1 MRTQRGRGEN
11 ILTFIDGYEI
21 LCDLCGLFLYVKREE
36 NVKKVILHGVLFL
49 IYVFAVIGCQKNDQT
64 AESAANAAKEG
75 SAEVP
80 IGQTETN
87 LNKEDSMIAKVNGTP
102 ITSGQVEL
110 ELRNIVAQYQNNVPP
125 DQLQQL
131 QPKLRTQA
139 LENLINTELLFREAD
154 RKGITPSSEAINT
167 ELDGII
173 SRFPSPEAFQQQ
185 MTKVG
190 ISREQMVKDIEQQ
203 LKVTAL
209 VKEALVAVET
219 TVTDEEVS
227 QFYQGN
233 PDSFQSPEQVR
244 AQHIL
249 LKVNAN
255 DAPEIKSQKRLELAG
270 LGGKIQNGADFSKIA
285 GEHSECPSKEQGG
298 DLGFFERGSMVKPFE
313 EAAFTLKVGEV
324 SDIVETQFG
333 YHLIKITDRKE
344 ARTVPLEEAREAIE
358 NYLKNTKEQE
368 AVSSYIGTLR
378 EKAEIEYVKAGT

>member
-1 MRTQRGRGEN
+1 M
-11 ILTFIDGYEI
+11 
-21 LCDLCGLFLYVKREE
+21 KRAIS
-36 NVKKVILHGVLFL
+36 NGVFFL
-49 IYVFAVIGCQKNDQT
+49 IYVLVVIGCQKNDQT
-64 AESAANAAKEG
+64 AASAVNGAKEG
-75 SAEVP
+75 SAKVP
-80 IGQTETN
+80 IAQTETN

-102 ITSGQVEL
+102 ITSGQVEQ

-139 LENLINTELLFREAD
+139 LENLINTQLLFREAD
-154 RKGITPSSEAINT
+154 RRGIKPSSEAINT

-233 PDSFQSPEQVR
+233 PDSFKSPEQVR

-249 LKVNAN
+249 LKINAN
-255 DAPEIKSQKRLELAG
+255 DTPEMRSQKRLELAS
-270 LGGKIQNGADFSKIA
+270 LSGKIENGADFSKIA
-285 GEHSECPSKEQGG
+285 GEKSECPSKEQGG
-298 DLGFFERGSMVKPFE
+298 DLGFFERGRMVKPFE

-333 YHLIKITDRKE
+333 YHIIKITDRKE
-344 ARTVPLEEAREAIE
+344 AGTVPLEEAREVIE

-368 AVSSYIGTLR
+368 VVNSYIGTLR

>member
-1 MRTQRGRGEN
+1 MN
-11 ILTFIDGYEI
+11 KAILYS
-21 LCDLCGLFLYVKREE
+21 
-36 NVKKVILHGVLFL
+36 VIFL
-49 IYVFAVIGCQKNDQT
+49 IYVLALIGCQKNDQA
-64 AESAANAAKEG
+64 AESALNGTKDG
-75 SAEVP
+75 SAEGS
-80 IGQTETN
+80 IGQTETY

-102 ITSGQVEL
+102 ITSGEVEQ
-110 ELRNIVAQYQNNVPP
+110 ELRNIVTQYQNNMPP
-125 DQLQQL
+125 DQLLQL

-139 LENLINTELLFREAD
+139 LENLINTQLLFREAD

-219 TVTDEEVS
+219 TVTNEEVS

-233 PDSFQSPEQVR
+233 PDSFKSSEQVR

-249 LKVNAN
+249 LKINAN

-270 LGGKIQNGADFSKIA
+270 LGGKIENGADFSKIA
-285 GEHSECPSKEQGG
+285 GEKSECPSKEQGG
-298 DLGFFERGSMVKPFE
+298 DLGFFERGNMVKPFE

-344 ARTVPLEEAREAIE
+344 AGTVPLEEAREAIE

-368 AVSSYIGTLR
+368 AVNSYIGTLR
-378 EKAEIEYVKAGT
+378 EKAEIENVKAGT

>member
-1 MRTQRGRGEN
+1 
-11 ILTFIDGYEI
+11 
-21 LCDLCGLFLYVKREE
+21 
-36 NVKKVILHGVLFL
+36 VKKAILNGVFFL
-49 IYVFAVIGCQKNDQT
+49 IYVLAVIGCQKNDQT
-64 AESAANAAKEG
+64 AASAAKGTKEG
-75 SAEVP
+75 SAEVLT
-80 IGQTETN
+80 GQTETN
-87 LNKEDSMIAKVNGTP
+87 LNMEDSMIAKVNGTP
-102 ITSGQVEL
+102 ITSGQVER

-139 LENLINTELLFREAD
+139 IENLINTQLLFREAD
-154 RKGITPSSEAINT
+154 RKGIKPSSDAINT

-173 SRFPSPEAFQQQ
+173 SRFPSHEAFQQQ

-190 ISREQMVKDIEQQ
+190 ISREQMVKDIEEQ

-249 LKVNAN
+249 LKINAN
-255 DAPEIKSQKRLELAG
+255 DAPEIKMQKRLELAG

-285 GEHSECPSKEQGG
+285 GEYSECPSKEQGG

-344 ARTVPLEEAREAIE
+344 ARTVPLEEAREEIA

-368 AVSSYIGTLR
+368 VVNSYIGTLR
-378 EKAEIEYVKAGT
+378 EKAEIEYSKAGT

>member
-1 MRTQRGRGEN
+1 M
-11 ILTFIDGYEI
+11 
-21 LCDLCGLFLYVKREE
+21 
-36 NVKKVILHGVLFL
+36 KKAILHGVIFL
-49 IYVFAVIGCQKNDQT
+49 IYVLAVIGCQKNDQT
-64 AESAANAAKEG
+64 AESAANGTKDG

-80 IGQTETN
+80 IGQTETY

-102 ITSGQVEL
+102 ITSGQVEQ

-139 LENLINTELLFREAD
+139 LENLINTQLLFREAD

-233 PDSFQSPEQVR
+233 PDSFKSSEQVR

-249 LKVNAN
+249 LKINAN

-270 LGGKIQNGADFSKIA
+270 LERQN
-285 GEHSECPSKEQGG
+285 
-298 DLGFFERGSMVKPFE
+298 
-313 EAAFTLKVGEV
+313 
-324 SDIVETQFG
+324 
-333 YHLIKITDRKE
+333 
-344 ARTVPLEEAREAIE
+344 
-358 NYLKNTKEQE
+358 
-368 AVSSYIGTLR
+368 
-378 EKAEIEYVKAGT
+378 

>member
-1 MRTQRGRGEN
+1 
-11 ILTFIDGYEI
+11 
-21 LCDLCGLFLYVKREE
+21 VKR
-36 NVKKVILHGVLFL
+36 VILHGVLCL
-49 IYVFAVIGCQKNDQT
+49 IYLLVFIGCQQKNDQT
-64 AESAANAAKEG
+64 AGSPANGSKESAAQV
-75 SAEVP
+75 S
-80 IGQTETN
+80 IGQTETY

-102 ITSGQVEL
+102 ITSGQVEQ
-110 ELRNIVAQYQNNVPP
+110 ELRNVVAQYQNSVPP

-139 LENLINTELLFREAD
+139 LENLINTQLLFREAD

-203 LKVTAL
+203 IKVTAL
-209 VKEALVAVET
+209 VKEALAAAET
-219 TVTDEEVS
+219 TVTGEEVS
-227 QFYQGN
+227 KFYQGN
-233 PDSFQSPEQVR
+233 PDSFKSPEQVR

-249 LKVNAN
+249 LKINM
-255 DAPEIKSQKRLELAG
+255 DDTPEIKSQKRLELAG
-270 LGGKIQNGADFSKIA
+270 LSGRIQKGADFSKIA
-285 GEHSECPSKEQGG
+285 EEYSECPSKQQGG
-298 DLGFFERGSMVKPFE
+298 DLGFFERGRMVRPFE

-333 YHLIKITDRKE
+333 YHLIKVSDRKD
-344 ARTVPLEEAREAIE
+344 ARTVPFEEAKEEIA

-368 AVSSYIGTLR
+368 AVNSYIGTLR
-378 EKAEIEYVKAGT
+378 EKADIEYVKAGT

>member
-1 MRTQRGRGEN
+1 M
-11 ILTFIDGYEI
+11 
-21 LCDLCGLFLYVKREE
+21 KRA
-36 NVKKVILHGVLFL
+36 ILHGVIFL
-49 IYVFAVIGCQKNDQT
+49 IYVLAVIGCQKNDQT
-64 AESAANAAKEG
+64 AESAVNGTKEG
-75 SAEVP
+75 SAEVL

-102 ITSGQVEL
+102 ITSGQVER

-139 LENLINTELLFREAD
+139 LENLINTQLLFREAD
-154 RKGITPSSEAINT
+154 RKGIKPSSEAINT

-249 LKVNAN
+249 LKVNAD
-255 DAPEIKSQKRLELAG
+255 DAPEIKNQKRLELAG

-285 GEHSECPSKEQGG
+285 GE
-298 DLGFFERGSMVKPFE
+298 
-313 EAAFTLKVGEV
+313 
-324 SDIVETQFG
+324 
-333 YHLIKITDRKE
+333 
-344 ARTVPLEEAREAIE
+344 
-358 NYLKNTKEQE
+358 
-368 AVSSYIGTLR
+368 
-378 EKAEIEYVKAGT
+378 

>member
-1 MRTQRGRGEN
+1 MCLRS
-11 ILTFIDGYEI
+11 LAA
-21 LCDLCGLFLYVKREE
+21 
-36 NVKKVILHGVLFL
+36 KKMTKQQNQPLNG
-49 IYVFAVIGCQKNDQT
+49 T
-64 AESAANAAKEG
+64 KEG

-102 ITSGQVEL
+102 ITSGQVEQ
-110 ELRNIVAQYQNNVPP
+110 ELRNIVAQYQNNIPP

-139 LENLINTELLFREAD
+139 LENLINTQLLFREAD

-203 LKVTAL
+203 LKVTTL

-233 PDSFQSPEQVR
+233 PDSFKSPEQVR

-249 LKVNAN
+249 FK
-255 DAPEIKSQKRLELAG
+255 D
-270 LGGKIQNGADFSKIA
+270 
-285 GEHSECPSKEQGG
+285 
-298 DLGFFERGSMVKPFE
+298 
-313 EAAFTLKVGEV
+313 
-324 SDIVETQFG
+324 
-333 YHLIKITDRKE
+333 
-344 ARTVPLEEAREAIE
+344 
-358 NYLKNTKEQE
+358 
-368 AVSSYIGTLR
+368 
-378 EKAEIEYVKAGT
+378 

>member
-1 MRTQRGRGEN
+1 
-11 ILTFIDGYEI
+11 
-21 LCDLCGLFLYVKREE
+21 
-36 NVKKVILHGVLFL
+36 
-49 IYVFAVIGCQKNDQT
+49 
-64 AESAANAAKEG
+64 
-75 SAEVP
+75 
-80 IGQTETN
+80 
-87 LNKEDSMIAKVNGTP
+87 MIAKVNGTP

-110 ELRNIVAQYQNNVPP
+110 ELRNVIAQYQNNVPP

-233 PDSFQSPEQVR
+233 PDNFESPEQVR

-249 LKVNAN
+249 LKINPN

-333 YHLIKITDRKE
+333 YHLIKVTDRKE
-344 ARTVPLEEAREAIE
+344 AGTVPLEEAREAIE
-358 NYLKNTKEQE
+358 SYLKNTKEQE
-368 AVSSYIGTLR
+368 AVNSYIGTLR
-378 EKAEIEYVKAGT
+378 EKAEIEYVQAGT